1 MQGAQRMQ
9 GVQRTKEN
17 IMSDGNH
24 ISTHISN
31 RYKFSGSRLLSIAVA
46 VIVLFGALAVY
57 AGVSATDSYAA
68 SKKYKVTIT
77 VNMGK
82 SGSNCPVL
90 YFKKGGVDTALGYG
104 YKWYSG
110 GKKIDPWTKSKPWFK
125 KHKVK
130 VVFTS
135 VTLPKGTYKVVC
147 DNGSKVKTVIPKL
160 SVRKATKKTIKF

>member
-1 MQGAQRMQ
+1 MQ
-9 GVQRTKEN
+9 GVQRAKES

-24 ISTHISN
+24 ISTPISN
-31 RYKFSGSRLLSIAVA
+31 RYKFSGRRLLSVAVA

-68 SKKYKVTIT
+68 SKTYKVTIT

-82 SGSNCPVL
+82 NGNDCITL
-90 YFKKGGVDTALGYG
+90 FFNKGNTTKALGSG

-125 KHKVK
+125 KHNVQ

-160 SVRKATKKTIKF
+160 SVSKTTEMTVEF